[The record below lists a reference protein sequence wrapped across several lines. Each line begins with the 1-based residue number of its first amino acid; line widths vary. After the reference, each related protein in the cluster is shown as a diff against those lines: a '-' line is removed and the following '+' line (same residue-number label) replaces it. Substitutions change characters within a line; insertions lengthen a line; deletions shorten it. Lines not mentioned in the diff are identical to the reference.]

1 MFYWLRK
8 RLPEPL
14 RESSRRLRAK
24 LLSIGLTTEGVFEQP
39 EAESAASAKVSVI
52 IPVLDTPQL
61 DRFLGS
67 LEKYAPRA
75 EVILVDDGSE
85 LESTRNLLDEFAA
98 RNGWHVL
105 RHETPQGHSRATEA
119 GARLATRSYLCL
131 LNADIVVTPWSWQAA
146 VEAFESDPNV
156 GVTGPST
163 SHATTPQMLKRAE
176 LCRHYWTDPQIFAF
190 AKSYVESVDG
200 SGWLDLPEAGG
211 FAFFIRRDLWE
222 ELEGFDPLLP
232 DYGNEMEL
240 CRRVLK
246 KGRRIVWT
254 RKSYIHH
261 LGNQTYS
268 GPKFNAN
275 YIKEKSLRAQE
286 YIVRKH
292 GA

>member
-1 MFYWLRK
+1 LFYWLRK
-8 RLPEPL
+8 RFPEPL
-14 RESSRRLRAK
+14 REFARRTRARV
-24 LLSIGLTTEGVFEQP
+24 LSIGLATEGTFEQP
-39 EAESAASAKVSVI
+39 EAESVASAKVSVI

-61 DRFLGS
+61 ERFLKS

-85 LESTRNLLDEFAA
+85 LKSTRNLLKEYAA
-98 RNGWHVL
+98 RNGWDVL
-105 RHETPQGHSRATEA
+105 QHETPQGHSKATEA
-119 GARLATRSYLCL
+119 GARRATRPYLCL
-131 LNADIVVTPWSWQAA
+131 LNTDIVVTPWSWQAA

-176 LCRHYWTDPQIFAF
+176 LCRHYWTDTQIFAF
-190 AKSYVESVDG
+190 AKKCVEIVVG
-200 SGWLDLPEAGG
+200 PGRVDLPEAGG

-246 KGRRIVWT
+246 KGLRIVWT

-268 GPKFNAN
+268 GPRFDSN